1 MNMNDTEIK
10 IIKALSILTNEVA
23 KNNTKLKK
31 LQIVVGI
38 LLIAVVCLTIIIT
51 IN

>member
-10 IIKALSILTNEVA
+10 IIKALSILTNEVI
-23 KNNTKLKK
+23 KNNTQLKK
-31 LQIVVGI
+31 LQIVVCV
-38 LLIAVVCLTIIIT
+38 LLIAVVSLTIIIT